1 MANIT
6 LATQLVNSGQTFRES
21 VLAEVLF
28 QIRDNLKYM
37 RHRTMLRGSDT
48 TYMLRG
54 NGEFTPYDPEGDPKA
69 PGAIKART
77 LTTNHSE
84 LFEEF
89 DPENIYRTLFDKPL
103 SKSKITMPM
112 VKAIVVED
120 IRVAASKLNFA
131 IWSGVYDPNGTNNLA
146 NMDGF
151 DTIIAKEKAG
161 QNETHTSTI
170 SQALGNYVQLGQL
183 TPYNTGDRLKMLWAM
198 ANALLKKTDGVLY
211 MIMPDNV
218 REMYIT
224 WCTNSGNQTLAAKY
238 VDNTND
244 VYLHNTNKKC
254 VLTSP
259 PGTDDLKHIILTSRN
274 NLRLGSD
281 GIGEGENATGEYLL
295 RLHGTNPRKVQLYTD
310 CWLGAQFEAVTKEYL
325 MCGSFTANTSIVNAS
340 TDIESIDFG
349 EVTAN
354 ETKTEDIT
362 VSGMNLTSSLQVTV
376 NGGDGKF
383 TVNKSA
389 ITAEEA
395 MAEGGQAVTVTFAP
409 TAAGAKS
416 ATIIIASA
424 TDDIYLEI
432 PVTGTGTGE

>member
-6 LATQLVNSGQTFRES
+6 LAQQLVNSGQTFGPT
-21 VLAEVLF
+21 VLATVLYM
-28 QIRDNLKYM
+28 ISENLKYM
-37 RHRTMLRGSDT
+37 RQRTMLRGSDT
-48 TYMLRG
+48 TYMLKG
-54 NGEFTPYDPEGDPKA
+54 NGEFTPYDPEGEPKA

-103 SKSKITMPM
+103 SKSKITMPI

-120 IRVAASKLNFA
+120 IREAASKLNFA
-131 IWSGVYDPNGTNNLA
+131 LWSGIYNAEGKDTMDT
-146 NMDGF
+146 MDGY
-151 DTIIAKEKAG
+151 DTIIAKEKAAG
-161 QNETHTSTI
+161 NI
-170 SQALGNYVQLGQL
+170 SQVLGNYIQLGQI
-183 TPYNTGDRLKMLWAM
+183 TKYNAGDKLEMLWSV
-198 ANALLKKTDGVLY
+198 ANDLLKKTEGIVY
-211 MIMPDNV
+211 MFMPDKV
-218 REMYIT
+218 REMYIS
-224 WCTNSGNQTLAAKY
+224 WCTNHSNQTLAAKY
-238 VDNTND
+238 VDNTKD
-244 VYLHNTNKKC
+244 VYLHSTNKKC
-254 VLTSP
+254 VLASP
-259 PGTDDLKHIILTSRN
+259 PGTDNLKHIIVASRN
-274 NLRLGSD
+274 NLRFGSD

-295 RLHGTNPRKVQLYTD
+295 RLHGTNPRKVQLYVD
-310 CWLGAQFEAVTKEYL
+310 NCWLGAQFEAITKEYL
-325 MCGSFTANTSIVNAS
+325 MCGSFTAKTSAVYAS
-340 TDIESIDFG
+340 TDIENIDFG

-362 VSGMNLTSSLQVTV
+362 VSGVNLTSALQVTV

-409 TAAGAKS
+409 TAAGEKS

-432 PVTGTGTGE
+432 PVTGTGK

>member
-103 SKSKITMPM
+103 SKSKITMPI

-120 IRVAASKLNFA
+120 IREAASKLNFA
-131 IWSGVYDPNGTNNLA
+131 LWSGIYNAEGDDTMDT
-146 NMDGF
+146 MDGF
-151 DTIIAKEKAG
+151 DTIVAKEKAAG
-161 QNETHTSTI
+161 NIAQT
-170 SQALGNYVQLGQL
+170 LGNYIQLGQI
-183 TPYNTGDRLKMLWAM
+183 TKYNAGDKLETLWSV
-198 ANALLKKTDGVLY
+198 ANALLKKTEGIVY
-211 MIMPDNV
+211 MFMPDNV
-218 REMYIT
+218 REMYIS
-224 WCTNSGNQTLAAKY
+224 WCTNHSNQTLAAQY
-238 VDNTND
+238 VNNTKD
-244 VYLHNTNKKC
+244 VYLHSTNKKC
-254 VLTSP
+254 VLASP
-259 PGTDDLKHIILTSRN
+259 PGTDNLKHIIMASRN
-274 NLRLGSD
+274 NLRFGSD

-295 RLHGTNPRKVQLYTD
+295 RLHGTNPRKVQLYVD
-310 CWLGAQFEAVTKEYL
+310 NCWLGAQFEAITKEYL
-325 MCGSFTANTSIVNAS
+325 MCASFTAKTSAVYAS
-340 TDIESIDFG
+340 TDIENIDFG

-362 VSGMNLTSSLQVTV
+362 VSGVNLTSALQVTV

-409 TAAGAKS
+409 TAAGEKS
-416 ATIIIASA
+416 ATIIIASV

-432 PVTGTGTGE
+432 PVTGTGK

>member
-6 LATQLVNSGQTFRES
+6 LATQLVNSGKTYRES

-28 QIRDNLKYM
+28 QIRENLKYM
-37 RHRTMLRGSDT
+37 RHTTMLRGSDT

-54 NGEFTPYDPEGDPKA
+54 NGEFTPYDPDGNPTA

-120 IRVAASKLNFA
+120 IRTAASKLNFA
-131 IWSGVYDPNGTNNLA
+131 LWSGVYDADGTDNLA

-151 DTIIAKEKAG
+151 DTIIAKEKTAG
-161 QNETHTSTI
+161 NIAQS
-170 SQALGNYVQLGQL
+170 LGNYIQLGQI
-183 TPYNTGDRLKMLWAM
+183 TPYNAGDKLKLLWTV
-198 ANALLKKTDGVLY
+198 ANALLKQTDGTVY
-211 MIMPDNV
+211 MFMPDNV
-218 REMYIT
+218 REMYIS
-224 WCTNSGNQTLAAKY
+224 WCTNHANQTLAAQY
-238 VDNTND
+238 VNNTKD

-254 VLTSP
+254 VLASP
-259 PGTDDLKHIILTSRN
+259 PGTDNLTHIILTSRN
-274 NLRLGSD
+274 NLRFGSD

-295 RLHGTNPRKVQLYTD
+295 RLHGTNPRKVQMYTD

-325 MCGSFTANTSIVNAS
+325 MCASFTANTSAVYAA

-349 EVTAN
+349 EVTAG

-362 VSGMNLTSSLQVTV
+362 VSGINLTSSLQVSV

-383 TVNKSA
+383 TINKSA

-395 MAEGGQAVTVTFAP
+395 MAAGGQAVTVTFAP
-409 TAAGAKS
+409 TAAGTKS

-432 PVTGTGTGE
+432 PVIGIGK

>member
-6 LATQLVNSGQTFRES
+6 LATQLANSGQTFRES

-28 QIRDNLKYM
+28 QIRENLKYM
-37 RHRTMLRGSDT
+37 RHTTMLRGSDT

-54 NGEFTPYDPEGDPKA
+54 NGEFTPYDPDGNPTA

-112 VKAIVVED
+112 VKVIVVED
-120 IRVAASKLNFA
+120 IRTAASKLNFA
-131 IWSGVYDPNGTNNLA
+131 LWSGVYDADGTDNLA

-151 DTIIAKEKAG
+151 DTIIAKEKTAG
-161 QNETHTSTI
+161 NIAQS
-170 SQALGNYVQLGQL
+170 LGNYIQLGQI
-183 TPYNTGDRLKMLWAM
+183 TPYNAGDKLKLLWTV
-198 ANALLKKTDGVLY
+198 ANALLKQTDGTVY
-211 MIMPDNV
+211 MFMPDKV
-218 REMYIT
+218 REMYIS
-224 WCTNSGNQTLAAKY
+224 WCTNHANQTLAAQY
-238 VDNTND
+238 VNNTKD

-254 VLTSP
+254 VLASP
-259 PGTDDLKHIILTSRN
+259 PGTDNLTHIILTSRN
-274 NLRLGSD
+274 NLRFGSD

-295 RLHGTNPRKVQLYTD
+295 RLHGTNPRKVQMYTD

-325 MCGSFTANTSIVNAS
+325 MCASFTANTSAVYAA

-349 EVTAN
+349 EVTAG

-362 VSGMNLTSSLQVTV
+362 VSGINLTSSLQVSV

-383 TVNKSA
+383 TINKSA

-395 MAEGGQAVTVTFAP
+395 MAAGGQAVTVTFAP

-432 PVTGTGTGE
+432 PVIGIGK

>member
-6 LATQLVNSGQTFRES
+6 LATKLVNTGQTFRES

-131 IWSGVYDPNGTNNLA
+131 IWSGVYDANGTNNLA

-161 QNETHTSTI
+161 QNESHTPTI
-170 SQALGNYVQLGQL
+170 TQALGNYIQLGQI
-183 TPYNTGDRLKMLWAM
+183 TPYNAGDKLKLLWTV
-198 ANALLKKTDGVLY
+198 ANALLKATDGTLY
-211 MIMPDNV
+211 MFMPDYV
-218 REMYIT
+218 RDMYIT
-224 WCTNSGNQTLAAKY
+224 WCTNHANQSLAAQY
-238 VDNTND
+238 VNNTKD

-254 VLTSP
+254 VLASP

-274 NLRLGSD
+274 NLRFGSD

-310 CWLGAQFEAVTKEYL
+310 CWMGAQFEAITKEYL
-325 MCGSFTANTSIVNAS
+325 MCGSFTANTSAVYAT

-349 EVTAN
+349 EVNAN
-354 ETKTEDIT
+354 ATKTEDIT
-362 VSGMNLTSSLQVTV
+362 VTGLNLTSSLQVSV

-383 TVNKSA
+383 TVNKST

-395 MAEGGQAVTVTFAP
+395 MADGGQAVTVTFAP

-432 PVTGTGTGE
+432 PVTGTGK

>member
-6 LATQLVNSGQTFRES
+6 LATQLVDSGQTYRES
-21 VLAEVLF
+21 ALAEALY

-37 RHRTMLRGSDT
+37 RHTTMLRGSDT

-54 NGEFTPYDPEGDPKA
+54 NGEFTPYDPDGNPTA

-120 IRVAASKLNFA
+120 IRTAASKLNFA
-131 IWSGVYDPNGTNNLA
+131 LWSGVYDADGTDNLA

-151 DTIIAKEKAG
+151 DTIIAKEKSLAVPA
-161 QNETHTSTI
+161 I
-170 SQALGNYVQLGQL
+170 SKSLGNYIQLGQI
-183 TPYNTGDRLKMLWAM
+183 TPYNAGDKLKLLWTV
-198 ANALLKKTDGVLY
+198 ANALLKKTDGTVY
-211 MIMPDNV
+211 MFMPDNV
-218 REMYIT
+218 REMYIS
-224 WCTNSGNQTLAAKY
+224 WCTNHSNQSLSAQY
-238 VDNTND
+238 VEAFNG

-254 VLTSP
+254 VLVSP
-259 PGTDDLKHIILTSRN
+259 PGTDDLTHIILTSRN

-295 RLHGTNPRKVQLYTD
+295 RLHGTNPRKVQMYTD
-310 CWLGAQFEAVTKEYL
+310 CWMGVQFESVTKEYL
-325 MCGSFTANTSIVNAS
+325 MCGSFTANTSAVYAT

-354 ETKTEDIT
+354 ENKTEDIT

-383 TVNKSA
+383 TINKNA

-395 MAEGGQAVTVTFAP
+395 MAAGGQAVTVTFAP
-409 TAAGAKS
+409 TDAGAKS
-416 ATIIIASA
+416 ATVIIASA

-432 PVTGTGTGE
+432 PVTGTGKNA

>member
-6 LATQLVNSGQTFRES
+6 LATQLVDSGKTYRES

-28 QIRDNLKYM
+28 QIRENLKYM
-37 RHRTMLRGSDT
+37 RHTTMLRGSDT

-54 NGEFTPYDPEGDPKA
+54 NGEFTPYDPDGNPTA

-120 IRVAASKLNFA
+120 IRTAASKLNFA
-131 IWSGVYDPNGTNNLA
+131 LWSGVYDADGTDNLA

-151 DTIIAKEKAG
+151 DTIIAKEKTAG
-161 QNETHTSTI
+161 NIAQS
-170 SQALGNYVQLGQL
+170 LGNYIQLGQI
-183 TPYNTGDRLKMLWAM
+183 TPYNAGDKLKLLWTV
-198 ANALLKKTDGVLY
+198 ANALLKQTDGTVY
-211 MIMPDNV
+211 MFMPDNV
-218 REMYIT
+218 REMYIS
-224 WCTNSGNQTLAAKY
+224 WCTNHANQTLAAQY
-238 VDNTND
+238 VNNTKD

-254 VLTSP
+254 VLASP
-259 PGTDDLKHIILTSRN
+259 PGTDNLTHIILTSRN
-274 NLRLGSD
+274 NLRFGSD

-295 RLHGTNPRKVQLYTD
+295 RLHGTNPRKVQMYTD

-325 MCGSFTANTSIVNAS
+325 MCASFTANTSAVYAA

-349 EVTAN
+349 EVTAG

-362 VSGMNLTSSLQVTV
+362 VSGINLTSSLQVSV

-383 TVNKSA
+383 TINKSA

-395 MAEGGQAVTVTFAP
+395 MAAGGQAVTVTFAP

-432 PVTGTGTGE
+432 PVIGIGK

>member
-6 LATQLVNSGQTFRES
+6 LATQLVDSGKTYRES

-28 QIRDNLKYM
+28 QIRENLKYM
-37 RHRTMLRGSDT
+37 RHTTMLRGSDT

-54 NGEFTPYDPEGDPKA
+54 NGEFTPYDPDGNPTA

-120 IRVAASKLNFA
+120 IRTAASKLNFA
-131 IWSGVYDPNGTNNLA
+131 LWSGVYDADGTDNLA

-151 DTIIAKEKAG
+151 DTIIAKEKTAG
-161 QNETHTSTI
+161 NIAQS
-170 SQALGNYVQLGQL
+170 LGNYIQLGQI
-183 TPYNTGDRLKMLWAM
+183 TPYNAGDKLKLLWTV
-198 ANALLKKTDGVLY
+198 ANALLKQTDGTVY
-211 MIMPDNV
+211 MFMPDNV
-218 REMYIT
+218 REMYIS
-224 WCTNSGNQTLAAKY
+224 WCTNHANQTLAAQY
-238 VDNTND
+238 VNNTKD

-254 VLTSP
+254 VLASP
-259 PGTDDLKHIILTSRN
+259 PGTDNLTHIILTSRN
-274 NLRLGSD
+274 NLRFGSD
-281 GIGEGENATGEYLL
+281 GIGEGENATGENLL
-295 RLHGTNPRKVQLYTD
+295 RLHGTNPRKVQMYTD

-325 MCGSFTANTSIVNAS
+325 MCASFTANTSAVYAA

-349 EVTAN
+349 EVTAG

-362 VSGMNLTSSLQVTV
+362 VSGINLTSSLQVSV

-383 TVNKSA
+383 TINKSA

-395 MAEGGQAVTVTFAP
+395 MAAGGQAVTVTFAP
-409 TAAGAKS
+409 TAAGTKS

-432 PVTGTGTGE
+432 PVIGIGK

>member
-6 LATQLVNSGQTFRES
+6 LAQQLVNSGQTFGPT
-21 VLAEVLF
+21 VLATVLYM
-28 QIRDNLKYM
+28 ISENLKYM

-48 TYMLRG
+48 TYMLKG
-54 NGEFTPYDPEGDPKA
+54 NGEFTPYDPEGEPKA

-103 SKSKITMPM
+103 SKSKITMPI

-120 IRVAASKLNFA
+120 IREAASKLNFA
-131 IWSGVYDPNGTNNLA
+131 LWSGIYNAEGDDTMDT
-146 NMDGF
+146 MDGY
-151 DTIIAKEKAG
+151 DTIIAKEKAAG
-161 QNETHTSTI
+161 NI
-170 SQALGNYVQLGQL
+170 SQVLGNYIQLGQI
-183 TPYNTGDRLKMLWAM
+183 TKYNAGDKLEMLWSV
-198 ANALLKKTDGVLY
+198 ANDLLKKTEGIVY
-211 MIMPDNV
+211 MFMPDKV
-218 REMYIT
+218 REMYIS
-224 WCTNSGNQTLAAKY
+224 WCTNHSNQTIAAKY

-244 VYLHNTNKKC
+244 VYLHSTNKKC
-254 VLTSP
+254 VLASP
-259 PGTDDLKHIILTSRN
+259 PGTDNLKHIIVASRN
-274 NLRLGSD
+274 NLRFGSD

-295 RLHGTNPRKVQLYTD
+295 RLHGTNPRKVQLYVD
-310 CWLGAQFEAVTKEYL
+310 NCWLGTQFEAITKEYL
-325 MCGSFTANTSIVNAS
+325 MCGSFTAKTTAVYAS
-340 TDIESIDFG
+340 TDIENIDFG

-383 TVNKSA
+383 NVNKNA

-432 PVTGTGTGE
+432 PVTGTGK

>member
-103 SKSKITMPM
+103 SKSKITMPI

-120 IRVAASKLNFA
+120 IREAASKLNFA
-131 IWSGVYDPNGTNNLA
+131 LWSGIYNAEGDDTMDT
-146 NMDGF
+146 MDGF
-151 DTIIAKEKAG
+151 DTIVAKEKAAG
-161 QNETHTSTI
+161 NIAQT
-170 SQALGNYVQLGQL
+170 LGKYIQLGQI
-183 TPYNTGDRLKMLWAM
+183 TKYNAGDKLETLWSV
-198 ANALLKKTDGVLY
+198 ANALLKKTEGIVY
-211 MIMPDNV
+211 MFMPDNV
-218 REMYIT
+218 REMYIS
-224 WCTNSGNQTLAAKY
+224 WCTNHSNQTLAAQY
-238 VDNTND
+238 VNNTKD
-244 VYLHNTNKKC
+244 VYLHSTNKKC
-254 VLTSP
+254 VLASP
-259 PGTDDLKHIILTSRN
+259 PGTDNLKHIIMASRN
-274 NLRLGSD
+274 NLRFGSD

-295 RLHGTNPRKVQLYTD
+295 RLHGTNPRKVQLYVD
-310 CWLGAQFEAVTKEYL
+310 NCWLGAQFEAITKEYL
-325 MCGSFTANTSIVNAS
+325 MCASFTAKTSAVYAS
-340 TDIESIDFG
+340 TDIENIDFG

-362 VSGMNLTSSLQVTV
+362 VSGVNLTSALQVTV

-409 TAAGAKS
+409 TAAGEKS
-416 ATIIIASA
+416 ATIIIASV

-432 PVTGTGTGE
+432 PVTGTGK

>member
-21 VLAEVLF
+21 VLAEVLYR
-28 QIRDNLKYM
+28 ISENLKYM
-37 RHRTMLRGSDT
+37 RHTSMLRGDDT
-48 TYMLRG
+48 TYMLKG
-54 NGEFTPYDPEGDPKA
+54 NGEFTPYDPEGEAKS

-77 LTTNHSE
+77 LTTHHSE

-103 SKSKITMPM
+103 SKSKITMPI

-131 IWSGVYDPNGTNNLA
+131 IWSGVYDENGTNNLA
-146 NMDGF
+146 NFDGF
-151 DTIIAKEKAG
+151 DTIIAKEKAAA
-161 QNETHTSTI
+161 TPKI
-170 SQALGNYVQLGQL
+170 SQALGNYIQLGQI
-183 TPYNTGDRLKMLWAM
+183 TPYNAGDKLKLLWTV
-198 ANALLKKTDGVLY
+198 ANALLKATDGTLY
-211 MIMPDNV
+211 MFMPDYV
-218 REMYIT
+218 RDMYIT
-224 WCTNSGNQTLAAKY
+224 WCTNHSNQSLAAQY
-238 VDNTND
+238 VNNTKD

-254 VLTSP
+254 VLASP
-259 PGTDDLKHIILTSRN
+259 PGTDNLTHIILASKN

-295 RLHGTNPRKVQLYTD
+295 RLHGTNPRKVQMYTD
-310 CWLGAQFEAVTKEYL
+310 CWMGVQFEAVTKEYL
-325 MCGSFTANTSIVNAS
+325 MCGSFTANISAVYAS
-340 TDIESIDFG
+340 TDVENIAFG
-349 EVTAN
+349 EVTVDQ
-354 ETKTEDIT
+354 TDTEDIT
-362 VSGMNLTSSLQVTV
+362 VSGVNLTSALQVTV

-389 ITAEEA
+389 ITPEEA

-432 PVTGTGTGE
+432 PVTGTGKSA

>member
-6 LATQLVNSGQTFRES
+6 LATQLVDSGKTYRES

-28 QIRDNLKYM
+28 QIRENLKYM
-37 RHRTMLRGSDT
+37 RHTTMLRGSDT

-54 NGEFTPYDPEGDPKA
+54 NGEFTPYDPDGNPTA

-120 IRVAASKLNFA
+120 IRTAASKLNFA
-131 IWSGVYDPNGTNNLA
+131 LWSGVYDADGTDNLA

-151 DTIIAKEKAG
+151 DTIIAKEKTAG
-161 QNETHTSTI
+161 NIAQS
-170 SQALGNYVQLGQL
+170 LGNYIQLGQI
-183 TPYNTGDRLKMLWAM
+183 TPYNAGDKLKLLWTV
-198 ANALLKKTDGVLY
+198 ANALLKQTDGTVY
-211 MIMPDNV
+211 MFMPDNV
-218 REMYIT
+218 REMYIS
-224 WCTNSGNQTLAAKY
+224 WCTNHANQTLAAQY
-238 VDNTND
+238 VNNTKD

-254 VLTSP
+254 VLASP
-259 PGTDDLKHIILTSRN
+259 PGTDNLTHIILTSRN
-274 NLRLGSD
+274 NLRFGSD

-295 RLHGTNPRKVQLYTD
+295 RLHGTNPRKVQMYTD

-325 MCGSFTANTSIVNAS
+325 MCASFTANTSAVYAA

-349 EVTAN
+349 EVTAG

-362 VSGMNLTSSLQVTV
+362 VSGINLTSSLQVSV

-383 TVNKSA
+383 TINKSA

-395 MAEGGQAVTVTFAP
+395 MAAGGQAVTVTFAP
-409 TAAGAKS
+409 TAAGTKS

-432 PVTGTGTGE
+432 PVIGIGK